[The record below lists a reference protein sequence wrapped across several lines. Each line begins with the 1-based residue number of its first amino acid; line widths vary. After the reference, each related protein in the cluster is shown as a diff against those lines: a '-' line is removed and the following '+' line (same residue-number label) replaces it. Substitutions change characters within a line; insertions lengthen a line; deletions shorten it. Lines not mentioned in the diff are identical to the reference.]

1 MFIILCIALLLTAG
15 QCMDDQSFVTTNVPL
30 GEDVTLTCS
39 RRSNLSG
46 LLFWIRVV
54 AGNLPEVL
62 GATYTFDHATVNKT
76 PRITTKQET
85 GTFVLHIIQTQL
97 NDTAFY
103 YCKEVI
109 ELKTTQWNITF
120 LRVKGPEPDIP
131 IVIQELPSAPI
142 YPGDSVTLQCS
153 VLSDLQKNTCP
164 EDVYWFRA
172 GMNETYP
179 SVIYVHRS
187 SGDECER
194 QSDVYS
200 PRKCVYNFSKNK
212 ISSSDSGNYY
222 CAVATCGHIIFG
234 NGAKL
239 NIEDNIW
246 SFGDSQV
253 VNTVVFLLCAALA
266 ISLMVIALLSYI
278 IKNKTYNCSNAAA
291 VVETHSTMTTGNHQH
306 QQVIEEPLIYSVPN
320 FTKKKVRR
328 NPRRGE
334 KSVDGQSIYADV
346 RVLGYE

>member
-1 MFIILCIALLLTAG
+1 
-15 QCMDDQSFVTTNVPL
+15 MDDQSFVTKNVHL

-46 LLFWIRVV
+46 LLFWMRVV

-62 GATYTFDHATVNKT
+62 GAAYTFDQGTVNKT

-103 YCKEVI
+103 YCEEVI
-109 ELKTTQWNITF
+109 ELKTTKWNITF

-142 YPGDSVTLQCS
+142 YQGDSVTLQCS

-172 GMNETYP
+172 GMDETHP
-179 SVIYVHRS
+179 SVIYVYRS

-194 QSDVYS
+194 QSDVHS
-200 PRKCVYNFSKNK
+200 PRKCVYKFSKNN

-222 CAVATCGHIIFG
+222 CAVATCGHVIFG
-234 NGAKL
+234 GTFK
-239 NIEDNIW
+239 EM

-266 ISLMVIALLSYI
+266 ISLMIIALLSYV
-278 IKNKTYNCSNAAA
+278 IKNKKYNCSN
-291 VVETHSTMTTGNHQH
+291 VVTLS
-306 QQVIEEPLIYSVPN
+306 QQVTEEPLVYSVPN

-328 NPRRGE
+328 NPRSGE
-334 KSVDGQSIYADV
+334 KSVDGQSIYANV

>member
-1 MFIILCIALLLTAG
+1 
-15 QCMDDQSFVTTNVPL
+15 MDDQSFVTKNVHP

-76 PRITTKQET
+76 PRITTKQGT

-131 IVIQELPSAPI
+131 VVIQELPSAPI

-239 NIEDNIW
+239 NIENTIF

-253 VNTVVFLLCAALA
+253 VNTVVFLLCVVLA
-266 ISLMVIALLSYI
+266 ISLMVIALLSYMI
-278 IKNKTYNCSNAAA
+278 NKKAYNVSNGA
-291 VVETHSTMTTGNHQH
+291 VAVQLNYTMNTSNQLNQKISQDTGLHTVVVFRLTKTAMMMERDI
-306 QQVIEEPLIYSVPN
+306 QVQPN
-320 FTKKKVRR
+320 
-328 NPRRGE
+328 
-334 KSVDGQSIYADV
+334 D
-346 RVLGYE
+346 